1 MPIQKI
7 ASLKC
12 TKLIAPAHPTGS
24 NCITPSNLISV
35 STSNRYSLKIGL
47 GSTCCNSSITA
58 TDNLSCYKCSPHL
71 SLSVTKTMPATVQ
84 MFPSKTLKMS
94 DADTIKVSWRQ
105 SHVRS
110 RDCFIFRKSWALSTS
125 KHCHPRPT
133 VTTKQIVSCAMHR
146 MKIHPRFPLRR
157 GQDSL
162 QAHLCLSMG
171 CFWAYLVNLLISKRW
186 PKMIPFQSA
195 LAWD

>member
-1 MPIQKI
+1 MHHDPT
-7 ASLKC
+7 ASLYPTSYRC
-12 TKLIAPAHPTGS
+12 PPAIGTLWRLAWDQLAIIAA
-24 NCITPSNLISV
+24 
-35 STSNRYSLKIGL
+35 SLQL
-47 GSTCCNSSITA
+47 TTCR
-58 TDNLSCYKCSPHL
+58 DKCSPHL
-71 SLSVTKTMPATVQ
+71 SLSVTKTMPNTVQ
-84 MFPSKTLKMS
+84 MSTSKALKMS
-94 DADTIKVSWRQ
+94 DTDKIKVSWRQ

-110 RDCFIFRKSWALSTS
+110 RDCFIFRKSWALWTS

-133 VTTKQIVSCAMHR
+133 VTTKQIVSYAMHR

-171 CFWAYLVNLLISKRW
+171 CFWADLVNLLISKRW
-186 PKMIPFQSA
+186 PRMIPFQSA